1 MFDTRCIP
9 RWSIHLLC
17 AWCLAAAS
25 LQLPLTI
32 EQRVRGSVASIE
44 CLATPPIAA
53 FSDTAVEA
61 NCQSPLTT
69 DWHSKHVA
77 HACFRLAGIKP
88 QAMPCNALS
97 EGYLAL
103 MNGSLFILGTGLRL

>member
-1 MFDTRCIP
+1 MFGTRCVP

-25 LQLPLTI
+25 LHLPLTI
-32 EQRVRGSVASIE
+32 ELPACGSVASIE

-61 NCQSPLTT
+61 TCQSPLTV

-77 HACFRLAGIKP
+77 HACNGPAGAKP
-88 QAMPCNALS
+88 QATSCKALS
-97 EGYLAL
+97 ESRRGL
-103 MNGSLFILGTGLRL
+103 MNDSLLVLGTGLRL